1 MARIASFMSPIVHR
15 WSAVCNAI
23 LCDALPQPEDSLLD

>member
-1 MARIASFMSPIVHR
+1 VHCR
-15 WSAVCNAI
+15 SAVCNAI